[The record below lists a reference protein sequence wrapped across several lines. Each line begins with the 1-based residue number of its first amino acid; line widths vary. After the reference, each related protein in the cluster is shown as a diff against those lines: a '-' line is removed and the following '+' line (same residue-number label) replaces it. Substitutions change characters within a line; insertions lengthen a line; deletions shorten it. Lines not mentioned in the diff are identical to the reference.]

1 MHRVFLDANVLFS
14 AAYAPGNRF
23 LQLWE
28 LEGTQLV
35 TSSHALE
42 EARRNLAEAQ
52 RQERL
57 QGLVE
62 AVDVL
67 EVLGVSPAYRLPAEI
82 RLPEKDRP
90 ILAAAVQARASHL
103 LTGDVE
109 HFGPY
114 FGRTVAGVLIQ
125 RPGIYLDEREA

>member
-35 TSSHALE
+35 TSDHALE
-42 EARRNLAEAQ
+42 EARRNLAEAE

-57 QGLVE
+57 QRLVE
-62 AVDVL
+62 SLDVRK
-67 EVLGVSPAYRLPAEI
+67 VLGVSLPSPLPAEV

-90 ILAAAVQARASHL
+90 IFSATVQARATHL
-103 LTGDVE
+103 LTGDIG

-114 FGRTVAGVLIQ
+114 FGQTVAGVLIQ
-125 RPGIYLDEREA
+125 RPGIYLDGREV